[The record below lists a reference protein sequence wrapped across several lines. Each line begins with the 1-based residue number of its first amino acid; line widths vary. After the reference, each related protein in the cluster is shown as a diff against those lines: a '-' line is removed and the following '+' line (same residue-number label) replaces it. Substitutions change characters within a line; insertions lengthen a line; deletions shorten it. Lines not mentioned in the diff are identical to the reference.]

1 MTGEYPNPSCKNLR
15 GIGMKLSLKL
25 FLEDKDSY
33 VFGPGRAEL
42 LRSVAEMGSLHK
54 AAQKLGMS
62 YRWAWG
68 RLRNAEEALGI
79 KLLSQDKTAGKG
91 NVKALTPEARELL
104 AWFNAIQEDL
114 DAVLEKM
121 AAVQPPFLQ
130 SMRRAS
136 ANDRKKSRNV
146 LD

>member
-1 MTGEYPNPSCKNLR
+1 MTGEYPNPSFENLR

-25 FLEDKDSY
+25 FLEDNDSY

-42 LRSVAEMGSLHK
+42 LRSVVETGSLHK

-91 NVKALTPEARELL
+91 NVKTLTPEARELL

-114 DAVLEKM
+114 DAVLEKKI
-121 AAVQPPFLQ
+121 AGQPPFLQ
-130 SMRRAS
+130 
-136 ANDRKKSRNV
+136 
-146 LD
+146 